1 MQLSIFRLPKTTV
14 SGLGFVVVTI
24 LTRFSLSRFGGL
36 KWTRTID
43 LTLIRRV
50 L

>member
-1 MQLSIFRLPKTTV
+1 MEFAWILVFVNPDAYSGTRVVNKNRKT
-14 SGLGFVVVTI
+14 SK
-24 LTRFSLSRFGGL
+24 FGGL

-43 LTLIRRV
+43 LTLIRRA